1 MTKSQ
6 FKQTQHAN
14 RLAARKAINQGLA
27 ISIKQAAM
35 FGLLATIHAE
45 IAPQKEAIEKRHLLL
60 EKIASR
66 RAMGNQEKQGYVAD
80 LQKYRDKF
88 AIGHRVAS
96 GTDTDLASEN
106 EPRFAMIQES
116 AKIAE
121 TGNE

>member
-6 FKQTQHAN
+6 FKQTQHTN

-35 FGLLATIHAE
+35 FGLLASIHAE
-45 IAPQKEAIEKRHLLL
+45 IAPKIQAMRDADSYASNDHRQDNQDFVFDLL
-60 EKIASR
+60 
-66 RAMGNQEKQGYVAD
+66 
-80 LQKYRDKF
+80 KYRDKF

-96 GTDTDLASEN
+96 FENDDLAIQN

-121 TGNE
+121 TVNE